1 MFETQERR
9 TFNRL
14 CHTSPGNATYIM
26 GHTDRERR
34 RLSIMGTMINPL
46 TDRFLRRA
54 GISAGMHVLE
64 LGCGVAEVSL
74 IAATLVGPYGSL
86 HGLDVDPAA
95 LEIARRRVRS
105 AGHSHVTFELVDVQQ
120 FRSQRAY
127 DAVIGRHILIH
138 TPDATEVLRLAVSMV
153 HRGGV
158 IAFQEFD
165 VSSFSRG
172 YPQMPVMFKMQDLVS
187 EFCRRV
193 LPRAGIGMQLPKLM
207 QDAGLPPPECRAEFS
222 IDGGPHSPLYK
233 WVAETVRSLLPRM
246 EELGLTTA
254 AAVDIDT
261 LEDRLRQE
269 ALETRGF
276 ATVGLMIGAFARRP

>member
-1 MFETQERR
+1 MSFSAVSVQD
-9 TFNRL
+9 
-14 CHTSPGNATYIM
+14 GYVM
-26 GHTDRERR
+26 GHTDHERR
-34 RLSIMGTMINPL
+34 RLSIQAAVINPL
-46 TDRFLRRA
+46 TENFLLRA

-74 IAATLVGPYGSL
+74 IAARLVGPYGSL
-86 HGLDVDPAA
+86 HGLDLDPSA
-95 LEIARRRVRS
+95 LEIARSRVQS
-105 AGHSHVTFELVDVQQ
+105 AGHSHVSFEQVDVQQ
-120 FRSQRAY
+120 FRPQRQY

-138 TPDATEVLRLAVSMV
+138 TQDAPEVLRRVVSMV
-153 HRGGV
+153 HTGGV

-165 VSSFSRG
+165 GSSAWRG
-172 YPQMPVMFKMQDLVS
+172 YPEMPLMFEMQDLIH
-187 EFCRRV
+187 EFCRRAM
-193 LPRAGIGMQLPKLM
+193 PRPGIGTQLPKLM

-254 AAVDIDT
+254 TAVDINT

-269 ALETRGF
+269 ALDTRG
-276 ATVGLMIGAFARRP
+276 